1 MIFDHAAGLLTPR
14 FRQRIHE
21 PRKETFA
28 LFYLWALGNG
38 SAGGASAPIGHGHHV
53 FLRENV
59 RQIRRRSSPDAMPKR
74 LIVS

>member
-1 MIFDHAAGLLTPR
+1 MIFDHAASLLTPR

-38 SAGGASAPIGHGHHV
+38 SAGDASAPIGHGIHQV
-53 FLRENV
+53 FPSRECSADSAAFV
-59 RQIRRRSSPDAMPKR
+59 A
-74 LIVS
+74 